1 MTCISAL
8 FTSRL
13 SFSPGAL
20 VSSVRLPPKKH
31 GFGLPLSSALRRNC
45 MFSYQKNHV
54 SKSSSCQIVLEVLQ
68 LFNGTKAIELPGAN
82 WSRTYVAQTHIP
94 PYDTYTHPT
103 KKQIYLIIYLS
114 ICKYTNIAYMTMY
127 DSPPGSR
134 LRRGEGVC
142 ITW

>member
-20 VSSVRLPPKKH
+20 VSSVRLPKKH
-31 GFGLPLSSALRRNC
+31 GFGLPLSSAPRRNC